1 MHFYSYFYDALAKR
15 RKKRKG
21 FDYFASIS
29 SMVELLEIH
38 LQTWLG
44 PEIIRAWGLE
54 AKEEPGMIT
63 PGPAAAATI
72 RT

>member
-1 MHFYSYFYDALAKR
+1 MHFYSYFYDALAK
-15 RKKRKG
+15 KKEKKKG

>member
-1 MHFYSYFYDALAKR
+1 MTHSQKEE
-15 RKKRKG
+15 KKRKG